1 MAFLLVY
8 NQPPRHSYSG
18 DNKCCGLFRNS
29 EFAASSQVLF
39 MCANLTKIST
49 RMARIMP
56 EKKKKNVWSHHH
68 TREGL
73 RALTELLR
81 DGRMAC
87 KVHYFSF
94 QIKYT
99 RRSCVALR
107 FFLFAVAAVV
117 MLRFISSSW
126 LFADAQCPSCT
137 CAALSYV

>member
-56 EKKKKNVWSHHH
+56 EKKKKMFGH
-68 TREGL
+68 TIIHEKDFVR
-73 RALTELLR
+73 
-81 DGRMAC
+81 
-87 KVHYFSF
+87 
-94 QIKYT
+94 
-99 RRSCVALR
+99 
-107 FFLFAVAAVV
+107 
-117 MLRFISSSW
+117 
-126 LFADAQCPSCT
+126 
-137 CAALSYV
+137 